1 VYKKNAKKR
10 ENEPA
15 RIEWNGGQMHRV
27 CLQILLR
34 EALKYVCQKKR
45 KKKKGEKM
53 DLKEINEIEAKCTL
67 RVPRNTTACIIKSIY
82 TKKSPKKNERENEL
96 KIH

>member
-1 VYKKNAKKR
+1 
-10 ENEPA
+10 
-15 RIEWNGGQMHRV
+15 MHRV
-27 CLQILLR
+27 CLQILLH

-45 KKKKGEKM
+45 KKKNGEKM

-67 RVPRNTTACIIKSIY
+67 RVPRNTTACIIKVFIQ
-82 TKKSPKKNERENEL
+82 KNHPKKNERGNEL